1 MEGNDTRR
9 RAAVERRW
17 RNLLITLAII
27 GFTGVLAWYNL
38 PREAYPTDLSLIG
51 KGQPALV
58 LTFDKTFGS
67 GRTGMDLMNSI
78 RSQYDGRLKFLV
90 TALTTPEGKAFG
102 QRYNASSGSML
113 LFAGDGSLVKTLN
126 PPQTV
131 DELRQAL
138 KQSFGL

>member
-1 MEGNDTRR
+1 MEGNDTKR
-9 RAAVERRW
+9 RAKRSKRW

-51 KGQPALV
+51 KGQPVLV
-58 LTFDKTFGS
+58 LAYDKTFGS

-78 RSQYDGRLKFLV
+78 RSQYDGRMKFLV
-90 TALTTPEGKAFG
+90 TALTTPEGKTFG
-102 QRYNASSGSML
+102 QRYNASDGSML
-113 LFAGDGSLVKTLN
+113 LFARNGSLVKTLN
-126 PPQTV
+126 PPQTA